1 VALLEAQ
8 TQEATTVTILYLALL
23 LQPLVVQAVV
33 ANLRRGGKAEI
44 MAVQA
49 VDEVAVVLLVL
60 EPLTKDLL
68 AVVIFLGVEA
78 GQARLEILMP
88 LMKVAMALL
97 LQLRVHL

>member
-23 LQPLVVQAVV
+23 LQPLVAQVVV
-33 ANLRRGGKAEI
+33 AMFWHNKAEI

-60 EPLTKDLL
+60 EPLIKDLL
-68 AVVIFLGVEA
+68 VVVVLLRVEV
-78 GQARLEILMP
+78 GQPRLEILMP

>member
-23 LQPLVVQAVV
+23 LQPLVVRAVV
-33 ANLRRGGKAEI
+33 AMFWHNKAEI

-68 AVVIFLGVEA
+68 VVVVLLRVEV
-78 GQARLEILMP
+78 GQPRLEILMP

>member
-1 VALLEAQ
+1 MFWH
-8 TQEATTVTILYLALL
+8 
-23 LQPLVVQAVV
+23 
-33 ANLRRGGKAEI
+33 NKAEI

-68 AVVIFLGVEA
+68 VVVVVFLRVEV
-78 GQARLEILMP
+78 GQPRLEILMP
-88 LMKVAMALL
+88 LMKVAMALI

>member
-23 LQPLVVQAVV
+23 LQPLVAQVVV
-33 ANLRRGGKAEI
+33 AMSWHNKAEI

-68 AVVIFLGVEA
+68 VVVVLLRVEV
-78 GQARLEILMP
+78 GQPRLEILMP

>member
-23 LQPLVVQAVV
+23 LQPLVAQVVV
-33 ANLRRGGKAEI
+33 AIFWHNKAEI

-68 AVVIFLGVEA
+68 VVVVVFLRVEV
-78 GQARLEILMP
+78 GQPRLEILMP
-88 LMKVAMALL
+88 LMKVAMALI